1 MNKKPTGTLLLFGSL
16 GLIVA
21 AIAITAVI
29 NRTNRNAAAPA
40 DIRAKAGVNATL
52 KVIGIVTFVD
62 NTNNSVTVD
71 GLRFSDSKDTG
82 TSLGSWVVTP
92 PTSYNLSLLT
102 PGAHVTI
109 TLDPTSFLVANHTLS
124 ATQIVVTK

>member
-29 NRTNRNAAAPA
+29 NGANRNAAAPT
-40 DIRAKAGVNATL
+40 DIRAKAGITATL
-52 KVIGIVTFVD
+52 KVVGIVTTVD
-62 NTNNSVTVD
+62 SANTSVTVD

-82 TSLGSWVVTP
+82 QSLGSWVVTP
-92 PTSYNLSLLT
+92 PPSYNLSLLT
-102 PGAHVTI
+102 PGVHVVI
-109 TLDPTSFLVANHTLS
+109 TADPSSFLVANHTLS
-124 ATQIVVTK
+124 ATQIIVSK